1 MLGLWVDIVRD
12 KPPTMGGRSNTALL
26 PNRVY
31 YGVVW
36 SPRVKAHVLHTV
48 SLLISSARDASVLY
62 YLLSQH
68 FINQLITSMLPL
80 KQWTDSA
87 LDIMVPAYVDLLKN
101 LTLQLGSSPHLF
113 TFLIV
118 QKDDMVAFP
127 LFSATL
133 ETGTSSF
140 AQTDSFIHA
149 TCLNLMVGLMQINY
163 TPIEEWIQQAV
174 VKQQKL
180 ANHIC
185 DLLMHRYQR
194 MASLTTGLIVNS
206 VRSVALLN
214 QVARLKDEIH
224 VLNDL
229 FSCHVRGFN
238 VRLCETVLRRFIA
251 VLLRDVTPSSGSS
264 SSSRD
269 DDDHLHHQPHHSRT
283 FLCVGNSDNDVIPE
297 PGAHAQ
303 TAIFIL
309 SQFFL
314 HVEYNPL
321 LRMLAVAILYPR
333 STEIWNKS
341 TEHVV
346 ASSPSSSSFECLGAR

>member
-1 MLGLWVDIVRD
+1 
-12 KPPTMGGRSNTALL
+12 
-26 PNRVY
+26 
-31 YGVVW
+31 
-36 SPRVKAHVLHTV
+36 
-48 SLLISSARDASVLY
+48 
-62 YLLSQH
+62 
-68 FINQLITSMLPL
+68 
-80 KQWTDSA
+80 
-87 LDIMVPAYVDLLKN
+87 
-101 LTLQLGSSPHLF
+101 
-113 TFLIV
+113 
-118 QKDDMVAFP
+118 MVAFP

-174 VKQQKL
+174 MEQQKL

-185 DLLMHRYQR
+185 DLLVHRYQR
-194 MASLTTGLIVNS
+194 MASLTTGLIVDS

-214 QVARLKDEIH
+214 QVSGLKDEIH

-297 PGAHAQ
+297 PEAHAQ

-309 SQFFL
+309 SQLFL

-321 LRMLAVAILYPR
+321 LRMLADF
-333 STEIWNKS
+333 EII
-341 TEHVV
+341 T
-346 ASSPSSSSFECLGAR
+346 G